1 MDSQSID
8 AMIADLKANGYMVD
22 KADYNPQP
30 AIDKLT
36 DLGYTFPRYPSSCDT
51 MVLKNGGQ
59 HG

>member
-36 DLGYTFPRYPSSCDT
+36 DLGYTVSKATHPVVIQWY
-51 MVLKNGGQ
+51 
-59 HG
+59 